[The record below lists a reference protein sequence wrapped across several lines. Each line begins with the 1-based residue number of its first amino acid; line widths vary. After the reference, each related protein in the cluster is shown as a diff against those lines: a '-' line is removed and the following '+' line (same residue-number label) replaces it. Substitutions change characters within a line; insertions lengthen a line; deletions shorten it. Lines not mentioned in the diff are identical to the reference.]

1 MKNILLV
8 LLVLGSMSISA
19 QQQATIN
26 GQIKSRSVVVQK
38 VLLSY
43 VEKGV
48 RKTDSAEVTTGK
60 YSFSV
65 LLDEPKLVNFRAIY
79 LPKNG
84 ESVKAINYKTDIA
97 SIFVDFGKQTIS
109 HIDSFSNTIV
119 KGSAA
124 NQSYAILQNQ
134 LKATKKEM
142 DALNDLYNEK
152 YKLKDKEGM
161 KLLDDQYEKIEERQK
176 LIYKSFAEKNVS
188 SPVAVYAVNLY
199 AGYDINAADVQPVFD
214 LLSPSLRLLPSAI
227 TLEEKI
233 NKAYNTAIGKPA
245 PAFTQND
252 TLGNPIELSSFKGK
266 YVLIDFWASWCG
278 PCRSENPNLVKS
290 FNAYKDKGFTV
301 LGVSL
306 DQPTG
311 KEKWMKAIHDDQLT
325 WTQVSDLKYWKNDA
339 AVLYGV
345 NAIPQNF
352 LVDPNGMIIG
362 KNLRGEALEQKL
374 KETLR

>member
-1 MKNILLV
+1 
-8 LLVLGSMSISA
+8 MSISA

-124 NQSYAILQNQ
+124 NQSYTILQKQ

-161 KLLDDQYEKIEERQK
+161 KLLDDQYEKIEQRQK

-214 LLSPSLRLLPSAI
+214 MLSPTVRQLPSAI

-252 TLGNPIELSSFKGK
+252 TLGNPIALSSFKGK

-325 WTQVSDLKYWKNDA
+325 WTQVSDLKFWKNDA

-352 LVDPNGMIIG
+352 LLDPNGMIIG

-374 KETLR
+374 KETLH

>member
-1 MKNILLV
+1 
-8 LLVLGSMSISA
+8 MSIYA
-19 QQQATIN
+19 QQNATIN
-26 GQIKSRSVVVQK
+26 GQIKLHRVVVQK

-48 RKTDSAEVTTGK
+48 RKTDSAEVTDGK

-65 LLDEPKLVNFRAIY
+65 LLDEPKLVSFRAIY
-79 LPKNG
+79 LPKKDEG
-84 ESVKAINYKTDIA
+84 VKKINYNADIA
-97 SIFVDFGKQTIS
+97 SVFVDFGQQTIS
-109 HIDSFSNTIV
+109 HIDSFSNTLV
-119 KGSAA
+119 NGSAA
-124 NQSYAILQNQ
+124 NQSYVTLQNQ
-134 LKATKKEM
+134 LKLTKKEM
-142 DALNDLYNEK
+142 EAFNVVYSKK

-161 KLLDDQYEKIEERQK
+161 KLLGEQFEKIEQRQK
-176 LIYKSFAEKNVS
+176 LIYKSFAENNVS

-214 LLSPSLRLLPSAI
+214 MLSPSIRQLPSAI

-252 TLGNPIELSSFKGK
+252 TLGNPIALSSFKGK

-290 FNAYKDKGFTV
+290 FNAYKEKGFTV

-325 WTQVSDLKYWKNDA
+325 WTQVSDLKFWKNDA

-352 LVDPNGMIIG
+352 LVDPNGIIVG
-362 KNLRGEALEQKL
+362 KNLRGDALEQKL
-374 KETLR
+374 KETLH

>member
-26 GQIKSRSVVVQK
+26 GQIKAHKVVVQK

-48 RKTDSAEVTTGK
+48 RKTDSAVVTGGK

-65 LLDEPKLVNFRAIY
+65 VLDEPKLVSFRAIY
-79 LPKNG
+79 LPKEG
-84 ESVKAINYKTDIA
+84 ESVKTINYKADIA
-97 SIFVDFGKQTIS
+97 SVFVDFGKQTIS
-109 HIDSFSNTIV
+109 HVDSFSNTIV

-124 NQSYAILQNQ
+124 NQSYVILQNQ

-142 DALNDLYNEK
+142 DALNILYNEK

-161 KLLDDQYEKIEERQK
+161 KLLDDQYEKMEQRQK

-214 LLSPSLRLLPSAI
+214 MLSPSLRQLPAAI

-252 TLGNPIELSSFKGK
+252 TLGNPIALSSLKGK

-290 FNAYKDKGFTV
+290 FNAYKEKGFTV

-325 WTQVSDLKYWKNDA
+325 WTQLSDLKFWKNDA

-352 LVDPNGMIIG
+352 LLDPNGIIIG

-374 KETLR
+374 KETLH